1 MLNHVN
7 LIRKTERTVTNPAGL
22 DQAPVICPEQTVIE
36 DWIDYNGHLNM
47 AFYNVIF
54 DRGVD
59 HVSDLLN
66 IGAQYAKSGQGS
78 CFTME
83 VHLHYL
89 KELSLGD
96 RVAVHFQLLDYDSK
110 RIHFFEQL
118 YHQGEGY
125 LAATSEQI
133 GMHVDMQTRRS
144 APFPDTVL
152 DRLEQLKAAHSGLDV
167 PPQVGHVI
175 QIPQRAK
182 S

>member
-1 MLNHVN
+1 MTQTPPPIHSPIV
-7 LIRKTERTVTNPAGL
+7 
-22 DQAPVICPEQTVIE
+22 CPTQTVIK

-59 HVSDLLN
+59 HVYDMLG
-66 IGAQYAKSGQGS
+66 IGAEYARSGQGS

-89 KELSLGD
+89 SELSLGD
-96 RVAVHFQLLDYDSK
+96 EVEVHLQLLDYDAK

-118 YHQGEGY
+118 YHRSEGY

-144 APFPDTVL
+144 AAFPDAVIQQ
-152 DRLEQLKAAHSGLDV
+152 LELMKAAHASLAV
-167 PPQVGHVI
+167 PKQVGHVI
-175 QIPQRAK
+175 AIPHPATKEKNRL
-182 S
+182 